1 MIYFSHPKSSDGCF
15 YYNIKTLLQ
24 TLEAR
29 GVMQILKITETN
41 LLNSGLN
48 KTEIVKYLKLQTDGI
63 TTLNQRILLLQEIRE
78 KKLDEIHLWEKQIQN
93 LDYLRHELKKYS
105 QIDNGGHGK

>member
-1 MIYFSHPKSSDGCF
+1 
-15 YYNIKTLLQ
+15 
-24 TLEAR
+24 
-29 GVMQILKITETN
+29 MQILNITETN

-48 KTEIVKYLKLQTDGI
+48 KTEIVKYLKFQTDGI

-105 QIDNGGHGK
+105 QIDNGGQ